1 LPAEPPDT
9 SRAPGRRA
17 ASTATVDVA
26 ARLRGILNENQRL
39 FGQLLE
45 GERRYRGLAR
55 AVWQVQEEERR
66 RLARELH
73 DGIGQILTALKNQLE
88 RIERR
93 AAGDAPELAPQLA
106 DAVDLAGAA
115 LRDTRE
121 LSRLLR
127 PPVLDDLGLAA
138 ALRWLART
146 MGERTELAVELD
158 WRLPEERLPAELE
171 TLIFRV
177 VQEALTNALKHS
189 GAEGARVE
197 VERAGATLVTRIS
210 DPGAGFDPAAALAPG
225 GDPGGA
231 GYGLRGMRDRVEL
244 FGGRLAVRSAPG
256 EGTVLELELPAPAA
270 AGSPAGDGG
279 GGGAAA
285 DAAGPAR
292 ARGDV

>member
-1 LPAEPPDT
+1 MPADPPDGLG
-9 SRAPGRRA
+9 APRPRA
-17 ASTATVDVA
+17 AATAPVDVA
-26 ARLRGILNENQRL
+26 ARLRGILHENQRL
-39 FGQLLE
+39 FDQLLE

-73 DGIGQILTALKNQLE
+73 DGIGQTLTALKNHLE

-146 MGERTELAVELD
+146 LGERTELAVELD

-189 GAEGARVE
+189 GATAARVE
-197 VERAGATLVTRIS
+197 VERADGALVTRVS
-210 DPGAGFDPAAALAPG
+210 DAGAGFDPAAALAPAG
-225 GDPGGA
+225 GGRES

-256 EGTVLELELPAPAA
+256 EGTVIELELPT
-270 AGSPAGDGG
+270 
-279 GGGAAA
+279 
-285 DAAGPAR
+285 PAR
-292 ARGDV
+292 EGG